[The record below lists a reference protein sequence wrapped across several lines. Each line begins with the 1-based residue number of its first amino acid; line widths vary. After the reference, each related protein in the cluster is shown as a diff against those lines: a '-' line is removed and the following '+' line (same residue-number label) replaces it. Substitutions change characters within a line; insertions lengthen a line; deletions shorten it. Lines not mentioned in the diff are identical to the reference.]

1 MVGRTGLVYA
11 AMGGIF
17 ATVEDT
23 LVSLRDGR
31 KDIWNGATAG
41 CAAGMVF
48 GVSCTSGSAAVG
60 WALGGGGVVGG
71 GGEVVCVEARARA
84 MASCAGRGTRAW
96 ATDAVSWVGGLCL
109 VCCRWGDGG
118 RAVVA
123 SCASDC
129 PLLLWAVRPAGAAC
143 GRVVLTVLG
152 TALLPHPALVWFVL
166 VSGVPAHLA
175 VGFVSHVAAPCPCRH
190 AVATRPHS
198 LPPSPRPF
206 SSHRTAQKLSVGA
219 GMCASLAATSA
230 FLEAVNL
237 TMGPTVRVPPH
248 EKRTFF
254 AGVSESWGT
263 GRGQQVGAVG
273 GGHGC
278 VVWSSAA
285 LVW

>member
-48 GVSCTSGSAAVG
+48 GVSS
-60 WALGGGGVVGG
+60 
-71 GGEVVCVEARARA
+71 
-84 MASCAGRGTRAW
+84 
-96 ATDAVSWVGGLCL
+96 
-109 VCCRWGDGG
+109 
-118 RAVVA
+118 
-123 SCASDC
+123 
-129 PLLLWAVRPAGAAC
+129 
-143 GRVVLTVLG
+143 
-152 TALLPHPALVWFVL
+152 
-166 VSGVPAHLA
+166 
-175 VGFVSHVAAPCPCRH
+175 
-190 AVATRPHS
+190 
-198 LPPSPRPF
+198 
-206 SSHRTAQKLSVGA
+206 QKLSVGA